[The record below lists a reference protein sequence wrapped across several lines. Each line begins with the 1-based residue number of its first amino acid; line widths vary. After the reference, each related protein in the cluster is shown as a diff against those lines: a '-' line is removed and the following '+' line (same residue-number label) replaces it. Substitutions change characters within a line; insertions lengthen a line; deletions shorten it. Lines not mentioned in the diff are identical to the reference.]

1 MYGLGFLVLFQ
12 SLCVPTAKI
21 AVYLVY
27 YALVRTGRVRPYT
40 IQDALEQVP
49 PQKWCALKCEI
60 ITLKFNWLK
69 TSIFIFYIYNEACVR

>member
-49 PQKWCALKCEI
+49 PQK
-60 ITLKFNWLK
+60 
-69 TSIFIFYIYNEACVR
+69 